1 MHPML
6 NRWKARVGRSNP
18 DARLQRVEPSKLWL
32 RKLRLFTGLTLLTYV
47 ISHLLNHSLGNISI
61 SAMEAGLVVQ
71 KWVWQGVAGTAVLY
85 LALAT
90 HYLLG
95 LWAAYERRHFGWT
108 RAEVVQLVLG
118 LSIPLLLMN
127 HLFATR
133 ISLAV
138 YGTQKGYAQELYS
151 FWVAAPHLGL
161 LQVSVL
167 IVAWIHGCIGLY
179 QWLRLKPMFNT
190 CMPYLSGGAT
200 LLPVLA
206 LLGFFQTG
214 RTMLSLAQDPVWRAA
229 NLNPWQIGTPGD
241 NHQLVA
247 WRDWSIWGAVA
258 LLALVLLARL
268 VRVGRES
275 RGAAIRVTYP
285 QGQSVRVPFGFSVLD
300 ASRSAGIPH
309 ASICGGRGR
318 CSTCRVRIIDGAGN
332 VPAPSSGEQ
341 AVLERV
347 AAAPPVRLACQLRPY
362 GDVCVVPLLPADW
375 PPEALRRREWPL
387 PGEER
392 FIVIL
397 IVDMRD
403 STRLAETRLPFDAVF
418 VVDRFVTAAGAAVQ
432 ANGGRVNHFLGD
444 GLMATFGLQCGA
456 RDACRQAL
464 TALVE
469 IGRNVEALNRLLVA
483 AAGEAV
489 RFGVGMH
496 CGSAVVG
503 EIGHGEV
510 RVFTSLGDVVNV
522 AARLEGLCKEF
533 SCEAVISHDVC
544 SVADIPVDHL
554 VKREAMVRGRSS
566 TLHVHPIER
575 VIQIADLEIGTDR
588 L

>member
-1 MHPML
+1 LRPI
-6 NRWKARVGRSNP
+6 
-18 DARLQRVEPSKLWL
+18 EPTKLWL
-32 RKLRLFTGLTLLTYV
+32 RKLRLFTGLTLLIYV
-47 ISHLLNHSLGNISI
+47 TSHLLNHSLGNISI

-71 KWVWQGVAGTAVLY
+71 KWVWQGVAGTVALY
-85 LALAT
+85 FALAT

-108 RAEVVQLVLG
+108 KAEVVQLVLG

-138 YGTQKGYAQELYS
+138 YGTEKGYAQELYS
-151 FWVAAPHLGL
+151 FWVAAPHLGV

-167 IVAWIHGCIGLY
+167 IVAWTHGCIGLY
-179 QWLRLKPMFNT
+179 QWLRLKPIFNM
-190 CMPYLSGGAT
+190 CMPYLFCGAI

-214 RTMLSLAQDPVWRAA
+214 RMMLSLAQDPLWRAA
-229 NLNPWQIGTPGD
+229 NLNPWQIGTPGN
-241 NHQLVA
+241 NHQLTA
-247 WRDWSIWGAVA
+247 WRDWSIWAAVA

-268 VRVGRES
+268 VRVGREW

-285 QGQSVRVPFGFSVLD
+285 EGQSVRVPFGFTVLE

-318 CSTCRVRIIDGAGN
+318 CSTCRIRVIGGASN
-332 VPAPSSGEQ
+332 VPAPSPGEQ

-347 AAAPPVRLACQLRPY
+347 AAAPPVRLACQLRPF

-375 PPEALRRREWPL
+375 PVNALRRREWPM

-418 VVDRFVTAAGAAVQ
+418 VVDRFVTSVGSAVL
-432 ANGGRVNHFLGD
+432 AHGGRVNHFLGD
-444 GLMATFGLQCGA
+444 GLMATFGLECGA
-456 RDACRQAL
+456 RNACRQTL
-464 TALVE
+464 SALVE
-469 IGRNVEALNRLLVA
+469 IGRNVEALNRLLVVGT
-483 AAGEAV
+483 GEAV
-489 RFGVGMH
+489 RFGVGVH

-503 EIGHGEV
+503 EIGHGEA

-522 AARLEGLCKEF
+522 AARLEGLCKDF
-533 SCEAVISHDVC
+533 SCEAVISHEVC
-544 SVADIPVDHL
+544 SVAGVPVNRL
-554 VKREAMVRGRSS
+554 VKREVMVRGRSS
-566 TLHVHPIER
+566 ALQVYPVER
-575 VIQIADLEIGTDR
+575 VIQVTDLGIGTDD

>member
-1 MHPML
+1 ML
-6 NRWKARVGRSNP
+6 NEWKARVERSHH
-18 DARLQRVEPSKLWL
+18 DARLQRIEPSKLWL
-32 RKLRLFTGLTLLTYV
+32 RKLRLYTGLTLLIYV
-47 ISHLLNHSLGNISI
+47 TSHLLNHSLGNISI

-71 KWVWQGVAGTAVLY
+71 KWVWQGVAGTAALY
-85 LALAT
+85 FSLAT

-108 RAEVVQLVLG
+108 KAEVVQLALG
-118 LSIPLLLMN
+118 LAIPLLLMN

-138 YGTQKGYAQELYS
+138 YGTEKGYAQELYS
-151 FWVAAPHLGL
+151 FWVAAPHLGV
-161 LQVSVL
+161 LQASVL
-167 IVAWIHGCIGLY
+167 IVAWTHGCIGLY
-179 QWLRLKPMFNT
+179 QWLRLKPMFNM
-190 CMPYLSGGAT
+190 CMPYLFCGAI

-214 RTMLSLAQDPVWRAA
+214 RVMLSLAHDPVWRAA
-229 NLNPWQIGTPGD
+229 NLNPWQIGTPEI
-241 NHQLVA
+241 NHQLIA
-247 WRDWSIWGAVA
+247 WRDWSIWAAVA

-268 VRVGRES
+268 VRVCREW

-285 QGQSVRVPFGFSVLD
+285 QGQSVRVPYGFTVLD

-318 CSTCRVRIIDGAGN
+318 CSTCRVRIIDGASN
-332 VPAPSSGEQ
+332 VPAPSSGER

-375 PPEALRRREWPL
+375 PLNALRRREWPM

-392 FIVIL
+392 FIVVL

-418 VVDRFVTAAGAAVQ
+418 VVDRFVTAVGAAVQ

-444 GLMATFGLQCGA
+444 GLMATFGLECSAGN
-456 RDACRQAL
+456 ACRQAL

-469 IGRNVEALNRLLVA
+469 IGRNVETLNRLLVA
-483 AAGEAV
+483 GTGEAV
-489 RFGVGMH
+489 RFGAGVH

-503 EIGHGEV
+503 EVGHGES

-522 AARLEGLCKEF
+522 AARLEGLCKDF

-544 SVADIPVDHL
+544 SVGGVPVGRL

-566 TLHVHPIER
+566 ALHVHPIER
-575 VIQIADLEIGTDR
+575 LIQIAELGIGMNH